1 MSPRHQIASAGLPCT
16 SASTASKA
24 WRLPWMSETMAT
36 CMDLRGRLG
45 RWAFCTNVERPRRV
59 AVAVVAAFVVAEAA
73 VLLLRPR
80 DGVIAPVPVD
90 PGSYFTPAELE
101 RARDYRHGQLVLF
114 AAGTAIEVALLAWL
128 VRRPPAR
135 LRGPLR
141 RPVLVAAG
149 AGAALSVG
157 FAAAQLPIGAVSH
170 HRAVDVGLS
179 TQDWGPWLG
188 DAAKSTAIGAVFA
201 GAGAAAALALM
212 RRFPRGWWLPGSVV
226 VVGFAAASLYLGP
239 VVLDPIFNRFTP
251 LPDGRTRADV
261 LALAREADVDVGQVY
276 EVDASRRTT
285 ASNAY
290 VTGIGHSKRVVL
302 YDNLLKDFTPGEVR
316 FVVAH
321 ELGHVRHRDVPRG
334 LLYLALV
341 APFGMFAVARLGE
354 RLAGDEEPGS
364 PAALPAMLLAI
375 ALIAPA
381 ITVIS
386 NQLSRQVERSADA
399 FALEATHE
407 PQTQIDFQRRIAI
420 KNVSDPDPPGWVS
433 FLLGTHPTT
442 MQRIGQA
449 EAAARASSRDG

>member
-1 MSPRHQIASAGLPCT
+1 MSEAMAMRMRTVFSVRRTLGLPI
-16 SASTASKA
+16 A
-24 WRLPWMSETMAT
+24 L
-36 CMDLRGRLG
+36 
-45 RWAFCTNVERPRRV
+45 V
-59 AVAVVAAFVVAEAA
+59 AA
-73 VLLLRPR
+73 VLVAEGAVLLFRPR
-80 DGVIAPVPVD
+80 DLGPEPVPVEARA
-90 PGSYFTPAELE
+90 YFSSAQLE
-101 RARDYRHGQLVLF
+101 RAQDFRTGQLWLF
-114 AAGTAIEVALLAWL
+114 GAELLIEVGVLVLL
-128 VRRPPAR
+128 VRKAPPR
-135 LRGPLR
+135 LRAVGAR
-141 RPVLVAAG
+141 HPVLAG
-149 AGAALSVG
+149 AVVTAAISVALG
-157 FAAAQLPIGAVSH
+157 LATLPVSAVARE
-170 HRAVDVGLS
+170 RAKDVGLV
-179 TQDWGPWLG
+179 TQSWLG
-188 DAAKSTAIGAVFA
+188 WAGDVAKSQAIGAVLW
-201 GAGAAAALALM
+201 GAGGALLIVGM
-212 RRFPRGWWLPGSVV
+212 RRFGRRWWIPGTVV
-226 VVGFAAASLYLGP
+226 VVAFGVAITYASP
-239 VVLDPIFNRFTP
+239 IVLDPLFNKFTV
-251 LPDGRTRADV
+251 LSQGRTRSDV
-261 LALAREADVDVGQVY
+261 LELAQRAKVDVGKVY
-276 EVDASRRTT
+276 EIDASRRTT

-290 VTGIGHSKRVVL
+290 VTGIGHTKRVVL

-399 FALEATHE
+399 FALETTHE